1 MVRRL
6 LFGVGVVTCFV
17 ASTPILDACGD
28 KFLLIG
34 RALKYRHTYA
44 AAHPAS
50 ILAYTQS
57 PRVADLIGKQGLG
70 ALLKLVGHRVRIV
83 DSPALLQQALKAET
97 FDVVIVPADAA
108 TDMRQRAGTA
118 QIMPVLF
125 SAGDGD
131 AQTFGCALKIP
142 AKGPD
147 VLAAV
152 DRAIAL
158 KQGRPVKR

>member
-6 LFGVGVVTCFV
+6 LFVVGVLTWFL
-17 ASTPILDACGD
+17 AAAPALDACGD
-28 KFLLIG
+28 KFLLVG
-34 RALKYRHTYA
+34 RALKYRQTYA

-70 ALLKLVGHRVRIV
+70 ALLKLVGHRVRVV

-125 SAGDGD
+125 SADDGD
-131 AQTFGCALKIP
+131 
-142 AKGPD
+142 
-147 VLAAV
+147 
-152 DRAIAL
+152 
-158 KQGRPVKR
+158 